1 MESLNKN
8 EKKAERVERTAWQR
22 PVLHRLEAS
31 LAGGSGAQIDDGN
44 CNGTGS
50 VDLHVCHS

>member
-1 MESLNKN
+1 MEFLIKN
-8 EKKAERVERTAWQR
+8 EKKAERAERTAWQR
-22 PVLHRLEAS
+22 PMLRRLEAS

-50 VDLHVCHS
+50 IDLHVCHS